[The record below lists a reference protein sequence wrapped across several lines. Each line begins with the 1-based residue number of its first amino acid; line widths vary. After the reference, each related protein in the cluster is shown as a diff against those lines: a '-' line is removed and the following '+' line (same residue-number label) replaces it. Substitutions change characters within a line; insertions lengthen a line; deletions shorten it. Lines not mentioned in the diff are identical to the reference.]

1 MTSKITEEGLSQS
14 AQIKLG
20 VAAPSDLLI
29 THDLDIGS
37 TQRARLT
44 GGETPQV
51 QTGLGNHSP
60 LHLRNTHNICLC

>member
-29 THDLDIGS
+29 THDLDVG
-37 TQRARLT
+37 
-44 GGETPQV
+44 
-51 QTGLGNHSP
+51 
-60 LHLRNTHNICLC
+60 